1 MNKSFIYSDLSTSL
15 SKDELGAVGWFE
27 TPETFKPLD
36 SEVSYMARCGI
47 PERFSIDNETLIAYF
62 PGCFAE
68 FHIGHLDVVNQTI
81 EACKAIADDNYLV
94 VVSPANTDYTTG
106 KYGVDS
112 LFATNKYRYDRIT
125 SMLAN
130 VKGNVVIDLNPML
143 NFELDYNFT
152 DLIHDFVI
160 RQGFNWNDLVHVPRI
175 VCGKDRKYFADLVA
189 KTNQIDVIYVD
200 DTTGASSSA
209 LIRKAEV
216 TKVAKKDLLLRCDNL
231 EQYELFK
238 KFFEDQYNLIACQ
251 LISEEIEVAKS
262 LHKDY
267 KFDVTICK
275 DYTDFLPYISTHR
288 SFQNP
293 LSSGDGHLTR
303 GNFKDLKVLDSD
315 VFSGGTR
322 DFIESQGGHLFAV
335 FDFSNDLDKCELLD
349 IAGFYTAKWQ
359 YPYVD
364 ISSRCSMRAFTY
376 EDHKNFQNFRTE
388 LQKIERYRK

>member
-27 TPETFKPLD
+27 TPETFKSLD
-36 SEVSYMARCGI
+36 PEVNYLKYFGTPKQLSK
-47 PERFSIDNETLIAYF
+47 ETLFAYF

-81 EACKAIADDNYLV
+81 EACKAIAGDNYLV

-106 KYGVDS
+106 KYGPDS

-125 SMLAN
+125 EMLAD

-143 NFELDYNFT
+143 NFKVDYNFT
-152 DLIHDFVI
+152 DLIHDFVT
-160 RQGFNWNDLVHVPRI
+160 RQGWKWNDLVHVPRI
-175 VCGKDRKYFADLVA
+175 VCGKDRKYFADL
-189 KTNQIDVIYVD
+189 TNISDQIQVIYVD
-200 DTTGASSSA
+200 DSTGASSSA

-216 TKVAKKDLLLRCDNL
+216 TKVSKKDLLLRCDNV
-231 EQYELFK
+231 EQFELFK
-238 KFFEDQYNLIACQ
+238 KFFADQYNLIACQ
-251 LISEEIEVAKS
+251 LIADEIEVAKN
-262 LHKDY
+262 LHKDHN
-267 KFDVTICK
+267 FDLTICK
-275 DYTDFLPYISTHR
+275 DYTDFLPYVSTHR
-288 SFQNP
+288 RFENP
-293 LSSGDGHLTR
+293 LSSGDGHISR
-303 GNFKDLKVLDSD
+303 GNFKGLKVLDSD

-322 DFIESQGGHLFAV
+322 DFIESQGGQLFAV
-335 FDFSNDLDKCELLD
+335 FDFSDCLNKCELLD

-376 EDHKNFQNFRTE
+376 EDHKNFQNFRIE